1 MQFESR
7 KTSKRP
13 QWMKLIII
21 LQRAIAL
28 MQMVMSRANRMDRDR
43 ERESEEDDAS
53 DEQI

>member
-1 MQFESR
+1 
-7 KTSKRP
+7 
-13 QWMKLIII
+13 
-21 LQRAIAL
+21 